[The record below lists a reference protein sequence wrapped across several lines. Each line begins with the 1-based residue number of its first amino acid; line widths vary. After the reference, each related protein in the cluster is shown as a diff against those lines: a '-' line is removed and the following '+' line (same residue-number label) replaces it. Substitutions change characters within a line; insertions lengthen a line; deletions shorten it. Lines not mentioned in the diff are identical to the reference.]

1 MKSRVLFLDYDG
13 VVNTLIWND
22 KGTKVSYNFPKDN
35 KVNNFQAVQWV
46 SEFCLKCKYDIV
58 VTSSWREDRNYKECL
73 INGGLKKG
81 IEITGSLPINPE
93 KTRGELIQEY
103 INSHPEIKYYIIVDD
118 ETDILPEQTNHFV
131 KVNPSYGFNEPEYK
145 KCIEIYMKDKS
156 ANNG

>member
-13 VVNTLIWND
+13 VVNTLMWND
-22 KGTKVSYNFPKDN
+22 KGTRVSYNFPKDN

-58 VTSSWREDRNYKECL
+58 VTSSWREDSNYKACL
-73 INGGLKKG
+73 LNGGLKNG
-81 IEITGSLPINPE
+81 IDISGSLSLNPE

-118 ETDILPEQTNHFV
+118 ETDILPEQTNRFI